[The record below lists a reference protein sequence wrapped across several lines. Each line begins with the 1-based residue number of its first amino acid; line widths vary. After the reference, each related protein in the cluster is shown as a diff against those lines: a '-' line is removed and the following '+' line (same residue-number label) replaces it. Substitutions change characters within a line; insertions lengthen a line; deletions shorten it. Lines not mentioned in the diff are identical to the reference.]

1 MRNTPYLAAAASAAL
16 LALAGCNNAPETINT
31 VDVDRNAPTTQ
42 LNAQDLPPAITA
54 SKIYRCADNSL
65 FYVEFYNNNT
75 AMIHR
80 GSRDAT
86 PTQLTGTSASGP
98 FTAAGQSVSGT
109 GNNVNINGKS
119 CHT

>member
-1 MRNTPYLAAAASAAL
+1 MRYTSLLAASAAL
-16 LALAGCNNAPETINT
+16 LALAGCNNQPETINT
-31 VDVDRNAPTTQ
+31 IERDTNAPTTQ
-42 LNAQDLPPAITA
+42 LNATELPPAITA

-65 FYVEFYNNNT
+65 FYVDFYNNNT
-75 AMIHR
+75 AMVHR
-80 GSRDAT
+80 GSHDAT

-109 GNNVNINGKS
+109 GNNVNINGKA